1 MSSKPTV
8 LILGGLQTAA
18 RHLAAF
24 LLPENGEALV
34 AHVRIV
40 DKYSI
45 VPATTYLGSAFTE
58 TIKNPLLQYQ
68 QANLLVSATVTKV
81 FDAPEGWEPF
91 SYVFDCTGDITFDR
105 ASEIQKDQ
113 TAKLAYSLG
122 LEAARRKVAA
132 YVRLTHPFYETE
144 KKPVD
149 EKEDVKPLGTR
160 GVWWHEAM
168 RMLGGIPKY
177 APLHHVKSTVV
188 YLLALVCSLNLAVV
202 RASSTYGPHS
212 ITGTITPRLT
222 MGRVYQHLNEEMKYL
237 YALNPF
243 SACCIL
249 YLTWDV
255 LKDVHMDDVVGAL
268 WAVAEWIRP
277 IGRAKANELAGET
290 IKFYPPEK
298 ASLLEGLEGHLPKG
312 HDPTVPFFNLTDDS
326 DSTQETLGKA
336 IAELFGIKFGF
347 YGFIANTKV
356 KIDFDHMVEEI
367 NAKHVEAWTEVCMKS
382 DPPIISPVV
391 QGYVDGYML
400 AKANVAYKGDKIK
413 DVAGYTL
420 KRPKLDVQA
429 LREIVV
435 AFRGEGNW
443 PNYQDTV

>member
-1 MSSKPTV
+1 MPMAIT
-8 LILGGLQTAA
+8 GGLQTAA

-168 RMLGGIPKY
+168 RMLGGIPN
-177 APLHHVKSTVV
+177 
-188 YLLALVCSLNLAVV
+188 LNLAVV

-237 YALNPF
+237 WSGDLRIN
-243 SACCIL
+243 
-249 YLTWDV
+249 T
-255 LKDVHMDDVVGAL
+255 VHMDDVVGAL